1 MLITAQSAITQG
13 TVIAILI
20 ASSLLA
26 IGLLVLIGII
36 ALSTKQLLIHG
47 NFFVVTVALV
57 TALIGFLVAFP
68 LLVSNVFAEPT
79 QVLALLSA
87 LFGTIVGLV
96 GTYFGVKSSSDA
108 REGAQQLV
116 TETIGSDTA
125 PPTVSSVSPQDRA
138 ADVPPDTRVTVTF
151 SKDMDSASINTN
163 TFKLVEVVALT
174 SITGTV
180 EYDPPTKVATFIQP
194 PNTSLTNGSTY
205 RATITTGVKDRAGN
219 TLVQSYTW
227 HFTVIS

>member
-1 MLITAQSAITQG
+1 MMVAIQSAITQG

-20 ASSLLA
+20 ASSLLT
-26 IGLLVLIGII
+26 IGLLVLIAII
-36 ALSTKQLLIHG
+36 ALSTKQLLVHG

-68 LLVSNVFAEPT
+68 LLVSNVFEEPT

-108 REGAQQLV
+108 RKGAEALAKD
-116 TETIGSDTA
+116 TITSDTI

-138 ADVPPDTRVTVTF
+138 ADVPVDTRVAATF
-151 SKDMDSASINTN
+151 SKDMDSASINTD
-163 TFKLVEVVALT
+163 TFKLVEAVALT
-174 SITGTV
+174 SVAGTV
-180 EYDPPTKVATFIQP
+180 EYDPPTKVATFIQSSD
-194 PNTSLTNGSTY
+194 NGNLTNGSTY
-205 RATITTGVKDRAGN
+205 RATITTGA
-219 TLVQSYTW
+219 
-227 HFTVIS
+227 